1 MDGYTNVYTKKKKS
15 KKEVMKH
22 NKPEKKHRLVLG
34 LSNRR
39 RRSEVHF
46 WLESQKDSKK
56 IKKECEET

>member
-1 MDGYTNVYTKKKKS
+1 MDGYKKKTAMYTQTKKS

-22 NKPEKKHRLVLG
+22 NKPEKKHRLVLS

-46 WLESQKDSKK
+46 WLESQSKVRT
-56 IKKECEET
+56 ILKK